1 MVFDNLL
8 FFFFDSVGNSW
19 HQITNTLN
27 RITNYPRTT
36 VKSMEL
42 HEKVFLKSLTKQTFE
57 KCEGILFGGRRGA
70 ILGFRDGLLMY
81 KLILSLNK
89 NSSRCSN
96 ST

>member
-1 MVFDNLL
+1 MVFDNCY
-8 FFFFDSVGNSW
+8 FFFDSIGNSW

-27 RITNYPRTT
+27 RITNYPHTT
-36 VKSMEL
+36 VRSMEL
-42 HEKVFLKSLTKQTFE
+42 HEKLFFKSLTKQTFVE
-57 KCEGILFGGRRGA
+57 GEGILFGGRRGT

-81 KLILSLNK
+81 KLILSINK